1 MISDIPV
8 QFAAVEVSTGGSA
21 LPPTPDV
28 MSISPGLAE
37 PSITE
42 SARQQAHTCSAVSG
56 PIVNNVNRYGLAVEA
71 SRASAGGVII
81 QQI

>member
-1 MISDIPV
+1 VSKRGSASKSSRELDKKEPEAALTPVTSETPV

-21 LPPTPDV
+21 LPPAPDV

-37 PSITE
+37 PSIAV

-56 PIVNNVNRYGLAVEA
+56 
-71 SRASAGGVII
+71 
-81 QQI
+81 